1 MKKKTT
7 KRAGKLACVKKP
19 TTRPKKSTVK
29 KPAKKSVKRSAICR
43 NAAVKHAVTANQTNV
58 RLITGASEISVTENK
73 IIVKREI
80 SENVRGRYS
89 RSEVREYLD
98 KTPSNM
104 AAVNRKLQSTEAK
117 KVTVKFKR

>member
-1 MKKKTT
+1 MKKKAIM
-7 KRAGKLACVKKP
+7 RAV
-19 TTRPKKSTVK
+19 
-29 KPAKKSVKRSAICR
+29 KPARVKNAVKKSVKRSVVCR
-43 NAAVKHAVTANQTNV
+43 NAAAKHAVTAKQTEV
-58 RLITGASEISVTENK
+58 RMITGANEISVTDNK

-80 SENVRGRYS
+80 SENKRGRYS

-104 AAVNRKLQSTEAK
+104 AAVNRKLQTTEAK